1 GNQDRGWRKMADL
14 EALRPLLEPRGVL
27 LATTNIGVIDFRN
40 ADDVF
45 RAQVSTALSEMEIAK
60 MKVRMRRAA
69 RQRADLGRPK
79 WRNAFGY
86 TTDGMRQPDPVT
98 PPP

>member
-1 GNQDRGWRKMADL
+1 M
-14 EALRPLLEPRGVL
+14 L

-45 RAQVSTALSEMEIAK
+45 RAQVSTAMSEMEIAK

-69 RQRADLGRPK
+69 RQKAENGLPHWTRASATSATPTNPTRTPRRSSSRHTRRSWPGR
-79 WRNAFGY
+79 R
-86 TTDGMRQPDPVT
+86 
-98 PPP
+98 